1 MLLPQVTN
9 DHENITNI
17 YNIYITN
24 NYKYYSDKADVAFR
38 PTGDKPF
45 IMKSHK
51 EKVIIPNKL
60 MQHFTIL
67 SQFVEIMSQL
77 VIPLFLDTYTDC
89 NNNDELKETN
99 EP

>member
-1 MLLPQVTN
+1 MTKIPF
-9 DHENITNI
+9 H
-17 YNIYITN
+17 
-24 NYKYYSDKADVAFR
+24 YKYYSDEADIAFR

-51 EKVIIPNKL
+51 EKVTIPTKQ

-77 VIPLFLDTYTDC
+77 VIPLFLHTYTDC
-89 NNNDELKETN
+89 NNIDELKETN